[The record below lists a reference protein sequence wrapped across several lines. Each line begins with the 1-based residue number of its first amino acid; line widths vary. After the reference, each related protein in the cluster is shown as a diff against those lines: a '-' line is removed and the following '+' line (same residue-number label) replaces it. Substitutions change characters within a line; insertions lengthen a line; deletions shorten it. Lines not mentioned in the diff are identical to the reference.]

1 MLQGGRFELENIAE
15 EFGISGRTLQ
25 RNLSAENTS
34 FNQLVKDVQ
43 KIMTFNYLESN
54 ELSIEEIVYLVG
66 YTEISSFYRAFKK
79 WTGKTVSQYQKEK
92 DKY

>member
-1 MLQGGRFELENIAE
+1 VLQGGRFELENIAE
-15 EFGISGRTLQ
+15 GFGISGRTLQ
-25 RNLSAENTS
+25 RNLSTENTS

-54 ELSIEEIVYLVG
+54 ELSIEEITYLVG

-79 WTGKTVSQYQKEK
+79 WT
-92 DKY
+92 